1 MKLFQSQ
8 RAVDQPFVFLPEMQ
22 RQRFE
27 AAYRMAP
34 HVKIKKKVANGSSE
48 PFKVSNLK
56 EHFERLTELEDEIA

>member
-1 MKLFQSQ
+1 
-8 RAVDQPFVFLPEMQ
+8 MQ

-56 EHFERLTELEDEIA
+56 EHFERLTELEDCLKSINGFVEKLRLGSTFKGV